1 MNINHLKYIKAVS
14 ELKNFSAAAA
24 TCNVTQSTLSNGVSR
39 LEEEL
44 GQKIFERSTRTVKLT
59 PFGRKILSSI
69 KSMLDL
75 EDAIYLISKE
85 FKDPK
90 TQIIKIGVS
99 PLLNSKFISLLTK
112 TFTENNKD
120 QKVLLVEQNLNVL
133 EKDFS
138 SSDLDIIF
146 IPQLNKAKTRNSMH
160 LYKEELVYLESGLN
174 KGQSV
179 NVSDIKNK
187 TFLMVP
193 DTCGLSYAVRNLLG
207 TTKKKIKEYEGL
219 AMSYPVLAEW
229 ASNGLGSAILPV
241 SKIPYGV
248 HSSKIVSPT
257 KSTEINFIA
266 MWKSSDLPKLRPI
279 VQHFKKN
286 SSGIYKGLSA

>member
-14 ELKNFSAAAA
+14 ELNNFSVAALA
-24 TCNVTQSTLSNGVSR
+24 CNVTQSTLSNGVSR

-44 GQKIFERSTRTVKLT
+44 GRKIFERSTRSVKLT
-59 PFGRKILSSI
+59 PFGSRILSSI

-75 EDAIYLISKE
+75 QDAIYLVAKE
-85 FKDPK
+85 FKEPK

-99 PLLNSKFISLLTK
+99 PLLNSKFTSLLTR

-120 QKVLLVEQNLNVL
+120 QKIILVEQNLNVL

-138 SSDLDIIF
+138 NSDLDIIF
-146 IPQLNKAKTRNSMH
+146 IPQLNKPKTRNSMH
-160 LYKEELVYLESGLN
+160 LYKEELVYLESGLG

-179 NVSDIKNK
+179 NISDIKNK

-207 TTKKKIKEYEGL
+207 STKKNIKEYEGL

-229 ASNGLGSAILPV
+229 ASSGLGSAILPA
-241 SKIPYGV
+241 SKIPHGI
-248 HSSKIVSPT
+248 HASKIISSK
-257 KSTEINFIA
+257 KNTEINFIA
-266 MWKSSDLPKLRPI
+266 MWKSGDRSKLRPI

-286 SSGIYKGLSA
+286 SNSIYKGLNA

>member
-1 MNINHLKYIKAVS
+1 MNINHLKYIKSVS
-14 ELKNFSAAAA
+14 ELNNFSAAAVE
-24 TCNVTQSTLSNGVSR
+24 CNVTQSTLSNGVSR

-44 GQKIFERSTRTVKLT
+44 GRKIFERNTRSVKLT
-59 PFGRKILSSI
+59 PFGNKILPSI
-69 KSMLDL
+69 KSMLVL
-75 EDAIYLISKE
+75 EEAIYLISKE
-85 FKDPK
+85 FKEQK
-90 TQIIKIGVS
+90 IQIIKIGIS
-99 PLLNSKFISLLTK
+99 PLLNSKFTSLLTK

-120 QKVLLVEQNLNVL
+120 QKILLIEQNLNVL
-133 EKDFS
+133 EKGFS
-138 SSDLDIIF
+138 NSDLDIIF
-146 IPQLNKAKTRNSMH
+146 VPQVNKPKTRNSMH

-179 NVSDIKNK
+179 NISDIKNK

-207 TTKKKIKEYEGL
+207 STKKKIKEYEGL

-241 SKIPYGV
+241 SKVPHGI
-248 HSSKIVSPT
+248 HASKIIGS
-257 KSTEINFIA
+257 KKNTEINFIA
-266 MWKSSDLPKLRPI
+266 MWKSGDLSRLRPI

-286 SSGIYKGLSA
+286 SSRIYEGLSV